1 MTTMKFPRRRG
12 IFALLLTATATI
24 GLLASTPAI
33 GQSEKPAAAP
43 AAAPNAV
50 QAKPATDET
59 AKQWSAEVWTAAM
72 HGDRKALDR
81 YFRELP
87 ADGQAA
93 EGSARFKQAVDLH
106 QTNSDKAK
114 TKRDE
119 SRDKAMTELRE
130 HVEKND
136 LPKALRSAVTVQTLS
151 DDMSSALTD
160 PDIAKIISW
169 AKEQIPQVEEK
180 LDWLQAAELLYCLR
194 TLYEDTGHTD
204 EYKEYYKQLDWVNRR
219 VSLLAQYAPKR
230 LWELRAAR
238 AERMGDKPLGEYKPP
253 AQADWKERFD
263 GVRPEMVKSALRIA
277 ADNHIEAKGWKPLL
291 VGGLEELKILATTA
305 SLDETFEKLQDP
317 EMVARWVG
325 YIDQQLAT
333 IQQSKDAELDAW
345 TLSHLLDGLTKM
357 NEETV
362 QLPRAV
368 VYREFGDGAMYS
380 LDQFSE
386 IIWPDKLARFRQA
399 TEGNFVGVG
408 IIIRHNETQDI
419 IVVNPIEGTPAYFGG
434 VKPEDVISEVDGEST
449 VGWSLNDAVD
459 RITGAPATKVT
470 LGMKRE
476 GTPDLIP
483 MTLDRKVIKLRSV
496 LGWFKKNLGENGVPE
511 WNWYIDPVS
520 RVAYIRITQFT
531 EDTFGDLLDAWEQ
544 VVAEGK
550 PSGLII
556 DLRFNPGGL
565 LTAAVQVSNMFVRQ
579 GVIVS
584 GEDKDGRKAWS
595 DQKARPENALLDG
608 IPTVVLV
615 NQGSAS
621 ASEIV
626 SGCLQ
631 AHHSAVILGERS
643 FGKGSVQT
651 VHQTDRDGKARI
663 KLTTQ
668 YYRLPD
674 MLADNGEP
682 MKGRLV
688 HKRPGATDWG
698 VNPDIIVKMTP
709 DQITESLE
717 LRQKCDVIPQDETG
731 KLNTD
736 PTARPDVNK
745 LLTDGMD
752 PQLETA
758 LLILQARAL
767 GNVGGNDTQHAAL
780 NKNEEAVAKP

>member
-1 MTTMKFPRRRG
+1 M
-12 IFALLLTATATI
+12 I
-24 GLLASTPAI
+24 GLLASPPAI
-33 GQSEKPAAAP
+33 GQSGQPTAPPAA
-43 AAAPNAV
+43 V
-50 QAKPATDET
+50 QIPATPAVDES
-59 AKQWSAEVWTAAM
+59 AKLWSMDVWTAAL
-72 HGDRKALDR
+72 HGDRKALEQ
-81 YFRELP
+81 YFQTLP
-87 ADGQAA
+87 ADGQVAD
-93 EGSARFKQAVDLH
+93 GSARFKQSLDLH
-106 QTNSDKAK
+106 QTNTEKARI
-114 TKRDE
+114 KRDE
-119 SRDKAMTELRE
+119 SRDKAKTELHE

-136 LPKALRSAVTVQTLS
+136 LPKAMRSAVTVQTLS
-151 DDMSSALTD
+151 DNLDSALTD
-160 PDIAKIISW
+160 PDIIKLIDW
-169 AKEQIPQVEEK
+169 AKEQIPKVEEK
-180 LDWLQAAELLYCLR
+180 MDWLQAAELLYCLR
-194 TLYEDTGHTD
+194 TLYEDTSHIE

-230 LWELRAAR
+230 LWELRSAR

-253 AQADWKERFD
+253 AQADWKERFV
-263 GVRPEMVKSALRIA
+263 GVRPEMVKSSLRIA
-277 ADNHIEAKGWKPLL
+277 AENHIEDKGWKPLL
-291 VGGLEELKILATTA
+291 KGGLEELKILATTT
-305 SLDETFEKLQDP
+305 SLDETFPKLQDP
-317 EMVARWVG
+317 EIVGKWVEFL
-325 YIDQQLAT
+325 DEQMAT
-333 IQQSKDAELDAW
+333 VEQAKDNELDAW
-345 TLSHLLDGLTKM
+345 TLSRLLDGLSKE
-357 NEETV
+357 NDETV

-368 VYREFGDGAMYS
+368 IFREFGDGAMYA

-434 VKPEDVISEVDGEST
+434 VKPDDVISEVDGEST

-470 LGMKRE
+470 LGMKRKD
-476 GTPDLIP
+476 TPDLIP
-483 MTLDRKVIKLRSV
+483 VTLDRKVIKLRSV
-496 LGWFKKNLGENGVPE
+496 LGWYKKSLGDTGVPE
-511 WNWYIDPVS
+511 WDWYIDPVS

-531 EDTFGDLLDAWEQ
+531 EDTYGDLLDAWEQ
-544 VVAEGK
+544 IIAKGN

-584 GEDKDGRKAWS
+584 GEDKDGGKAWS

-631 AHHSAVILGERS
+631 AHHAAVVLGERS

-674 MLADNGEP
+674 VLGPTGDM

-698 VNPDIIVKMTP
+698 VDPDVIVKMTP
-709 DQITESLE
+709 DQVTESLE
-717 LRQKCDVIPQDETG
+717 FRQKADVIPQDETG

-736 PTARPDVNK
+736 PTARPDISK
-745 LLTDGMD
+745 LLTEGMD

-758 LLILQARAL
+758 LLLLQARAL
-767 GNVGGNDTQHAAL
+767 GETVSDKDTQHAAL
-780 NKNEEAVAKP
+780 NKAEEAVAKP